1 VNTSELL
8 AQLLNVA
15 VTCNGKR
22 HFVMHD
28 FNHHTFLV
36 FTVEH
41 RRQLSNVADIHHPV
55 VSHSPT
61 SSISGHS
68 SRHSTG
74 TPDLVLSQSSRVAS
88 SQRPSLVSA
97 NVEFG
102 QLANQFGVE
111 PRLVEALAQKL
122 SAMG

>member
-1 VNTSELL
+1 MVS
-8 AQLLNVA
+8 
-15 VTCNGKR
+15 VTFCNAR
-22 HFVMHD
+22 LSII
-28 FNHHTFLV
+28 TPFLV

-68 SRHSTG
+68 SHHSTG
-74 TPDLVLSQSSRVAS
+74 TPDLVLSQGSRVA

-97 NVEFG
+97 SAEFG
-102 QLANQFGVE
+102 ELANQFGVE
-111 PRLVEALAQKL
+111 PRLVEVLAQKL
-122 SAMG
+122 SAMC